1 MVDWGD
7 DRGFDQF
14 VDEWELNEVDSRF
27 EQLSAYLDG
36 ELSAAEARQVE
47 GWLTEDPDLRQMY
60 VQLSSLQAGFER
72 LPVDPASDVEALVAQ
87 VWAQVSLPDL
97 TSSQPAQG
105 HSRRW
110 GRRISS
116 VAAGLA
122 LLAGSSVGLWQG
134 MRPQPM
140 VSLED
145 PPVTIARI
153 PPSTLQA
160 ERYLFQ
166 PETSQDAYLIL
177 FDEGSN

>member
-1 MVDWGD
+1 MDDWSGE
-7 DRGFDQF
+7 RGVDQF

-36 ELSAAEARQVE
+36 ELSAVEARQVE

-72 LPVDPASDVEALVAQ
+72 LQVAPASNVDNLVAQ
-87 VWAQVSLPDL
+87 VWAQVSLPD
-97 TSSQPAQG
+97 SAISHASHRHQ
-105 HSRRW
+105 RRW
-110 GRRISS
+110 GRQISS

-122 LLAGSSVGLWQG
+122 LLVGSSVVIWQG
-134 MRPQPM
+134 MRPQPL

>member
-1 MVDWGD
+1 MD
-7 DRGFDQF
+7 DRGFGQV
-14 VDEWELNEVDSRF
+14 VDEWEPNEVDSRF

-72 LPVDPASDVEALVAQ
+72 VPVAPASDVEDLVAQ
-87 VWAQVSLPDL
+87 VWAQVSLPDPT
-97 TSSQPAQG
+97 TSRAAHRHQ
-105 HSRRW
+105 RRW
-110 GRRISS
+110 RLRIPS

-122 LLAGSSVGLWQG
+122 LLAGSSWGIWQG

-177 FDEGSN
+177 FEEGGN